1 MLKPPT
7 PPMPGMTD
15 TLEFVKNLWGG
26 MNVPG
31 VGVPGMAEATL
42 STDELDKRIAD
53 LRAVEAW
60 LNMNTTMLR
69 ATIQALEVQRGT
81 LAALKSMSATM
92 AQAMGQAGETAA
104 AAASMN
110 PFFAAAGPGP
120 ADTSGQKKP
129 RASAGPGTQPGA
141 QPGAQGGPDAGAAGE
156 LPPGMAG
163 IPAAMA
169 WWNMLQDQFTQAV
182 STALSPDAM
191 ANAAAMA
198 KAATT
203 GTAPAQPDTGNGV
216 AGSAASGSSP
226 KGSEP
231 GVSKG

>member
-7 PPMPGMTD
+7 PPIPGMTD
-15 TLEFVKNLWGG
+15 SLEFVKKLWSG

-42 STDELDKRIAD
+42 STDELEKRITD
-53 LRAVEAW
+53 LKAVEAW

-69 ATIQALEVQRGT
+69 GTIQALEVQRGT

-110 PFFAAAGPGP
+110 PFFP
-120 ADTSGQKKP
+120 
-129 RASAGPGTQPGA
+129 QPGA
-141 QPGAQGGPDAGAAGE
+141 GSAEPSAQPKSGSGSGTQAGAQGGPSAGAGGE
-156 LPPGMAG
+156 FPPAMAG

-182 STALSPDAM
+182 TSALSTDVM
-191 ANAAAMA
+191 ANAAEMA
-198 KAATT
+198 RAATAGANP
-203 GTAPAQPDTGNGV
+203 GTPEADSG
-216 AGSAASGSSP
+216 AATGSSKP
-226 KGSEP
+226 GS
-231 GVSKG
+231 SKG

>member
-7 PPMPGMTD
+7 PPIPGMTD
-15 TLEFVKNLWGG
+15 SLEFVKNLWSG

-60 LNMNTTMLR
+60 LNMNTSMLR
-69 ATIQALEVQRGT
+69 GTIQALEVQRGT
-81 LAALKSMSATM
+81 LAALKSMSETM

-110 PFFAAAGPGP
+110 PFFAQAGAGGETAPGQGKPGVGSGTQASQPDAHAGAHGGP
-120 ADTSGQKKP
+120 A
-129 RASAGPGTQPGA
+129 
-141 QPGAQGGPDAGAAGE
+141 GGAGAE
-156 LPPGMAG
+156 PPAGMAG
-163 IPAAMA
+163 LPAAMA

-182 STALSPDAM
+182 TSAMSSDVM

-198 KAATT
+198 KAATPGAEPSQPQGDSNAAAKGPKPGT
-203 GTAPAQPDTGNGV
+203 G
-216 AGSAASGSSP
+216 
-226 KGSEP
+226 KR
-231 GVSKG
+231 